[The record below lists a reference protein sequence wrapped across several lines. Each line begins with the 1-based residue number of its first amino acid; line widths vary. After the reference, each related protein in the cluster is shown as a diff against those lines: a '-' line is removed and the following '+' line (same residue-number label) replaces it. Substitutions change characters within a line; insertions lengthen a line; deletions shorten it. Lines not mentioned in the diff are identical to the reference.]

1 MVLGN
6 SEEYHRVLQKILCQK
21 GHRGPS
27 IGIHFLQCLYSVK
40 LVVKIDFKNTELC
53 SYHIMHHSI
62 SNMFCIAFR
71 AIEHTWS
78 ALTVSPNKGR
88 LTGAKPALVFALAT
102 HHSPFLKFFPAGIV
116 TRRWCTS
123 PCHGHFATCSLTTTR
138 KYLFSMSCCAISFQ
152 AVNVSTLDKPQKYT
166 PAFWTLTTVTAR
178 RKQKTWLGQ

>member
-6 SEEYHRVLQKILCQK
+6 SEEYHRVLQKILCLK

-27 IGIHFLQCLYSVK
+27 IGISFLQCLYSVK

-62 SNMFCIAFR
+62 SNMLCIAFC

-78 ALTVSPNKGR
+78 ALTVSPNMGR

-102 HHSPFLKFFPAGIV
+102 HHLPFLKFFSCRDCDEKMV
-116 TRRWCTS
+116 HS
-123 PCHGHFATCSLTTTR
+123 PHCDHFATCSLTTTH
-138 KYLFSMSCCAISFQ
+138 KYLFSMSCCAISF
-152 AVNVSTLDKPQKYT
+152 
-166 PAFWTLTTVTAR
+166 
-178 RKQKTWLGQ
+178 